1 MSARRQASRRSRRR
15 LLPSGRSLA
24 RQQRQPARLP
34 TRRERGPRTSTRLS
48 KANISRSPSEAP
60 SARLG
65 FSRQRRRSLCSFV
78 PPERQ
83 VRQVC
88 LLADRPAVMQ
98 VPPPGG
104 CCGEVTEELVCEPR
118 EEEAPPASAP
128 TSVLLAPYEVY
139 LSRCISRPWG
149 VGGAMLRIVSV
160 SGLGGPPLV
169 GRQRGAG
176 AVPVRA
182 CWGQL
187 PIPQRTTAQK
197 GRGGGGG
204 PMQHMNGRDLCSPS
218 YLGSGLV
225 ALARRWKGGHERST
239 PHTHTHTALGN
250 CRGHGYLQTSR
261 IRAPGAGL
269 TRCFGGRNP
278 RGSPQ
283 RWVSMATHILLLL
296 LVKTD

>member
-1 MSARRQASRRSRRR
+1 
-15 LLPSGRSLA
+15 
-24 RQQRQPARLP
+24 
-34 TRRERGPRTSTRLS
+34 
-48 KANISRSPSEAP
+48 
-60 SARLG
+60 
-65 FSRQRRRSLCSFV
+65 
-78 PPERQ
+78 
-83 VRQVC
+83 
-88 LLADRPAVMQ
+88 MQ

-128 TSVLLAPYEVY
+128 TSVLLAAYEVY

-149 VGGAMLRIVSV
+149 VGGGDAPYRPSLGPWGPAPRRTSTGGGCRAGTSV
-160 SGLGGPPLV
+160 LGPAAHPTENDCPEGE
-169 GRQRGAG
+169 
-176 AVPVRA
+176 
-182 CWGQL
+182 
-187 PIPQRTTAQK
+187 
-197 GRGGGGG
+197 GGGEGGG

-250 CRGHGYLQTSR
+250 CRGHGYRQTSR

-269 TRCFGGRNP
+269 NRCFGGRNP